1 MNISEINLRE
11 QIETLL
17 SEGSAGARRREAT
30 AFDEL
35 AGPFGKSLVL
45 FGAGG
50 LGRRT
55 LAGLRKLG
63 IEPLAFADS
72 SAADLGMV
80 VDGCPVLSP
89 EAAARRYHD
98 RATFVTTIWGAVSPS
113 IMAGRRQSVTRNK

>member
-17 SEGSAGARRREAT
+17 SEGSAGAIRRERT
-30 AFDEL
+30 SFDEL

-50 LGRRT
+50 IGRKT

-63 IEPLAFADS
+63 IEPLAFADNNEKLYAQPMNGVRVMS
-72 SAADLGMV
+72 PKDAA
-80 VDGCPVLSP
+80 S
-89 EAAARRYHD
+89 RYGD
-98 RATFVTTIWGAVSPS
+98 KATFVVTI
-113 IMAGRRQSVTRNK
+113 